1 MSKKDI
7 VMESTFKLLL
17 KKGLTD
23 VSNNDIIEE
32 SKVGSGTIY
41 HHFEDKDDLIVSTFN
56 KYIHMMLWGR
66 LDIVK
71 NFKGDTYSTLEV
83 LFRQIIGCDDAQ
95 RPYYVLE
102 DSEDY
107 SYKQA
112 ILLICEAIQKY
123 DSLRIQYNEFNDA
136 FIDFIAELIE
146 RGKRNSEIRDDITT
160 EEACNIIQVVFNG
173 ILFMYMIQEDF
184 DLDYAIE
191 FNLNNFREYTKK

>member
-1 MSKKDI
+1 M
-7 VMESTFKLLL
+7 
-17 KKGLTD
+17 
-23 VSNNDIIEE
+23 
-32 SKVGSGTIY
+32 
-41 HHFEDKDDLIVSTFN
+41 
-56 KYIHMMLWGR
+56 
-66 LDIVK
+66 
-71 NFKGDTYSTLEV
+71 
-83 LFRQIIGCDDAQ
+83 
-95 RPYYVLE
+95 
-102 DSEDY
+102 
-107 SYKQA
+107 
-112 ILLICEAIQKY
+112 ICEAIQKY